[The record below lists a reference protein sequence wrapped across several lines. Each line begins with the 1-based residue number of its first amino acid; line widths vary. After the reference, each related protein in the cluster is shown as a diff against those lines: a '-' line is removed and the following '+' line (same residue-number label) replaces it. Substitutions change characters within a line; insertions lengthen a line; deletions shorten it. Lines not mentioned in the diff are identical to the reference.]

1 MRYSLILILGLSL
14 LISCSQND
22 NDDVSNNPNEPNLII
37 KFAFDENQARLN
49 NLGQPAT
56 MPAGNAAQSPSFN
69 TMSAHYIELAPNAN
83 TPLGNGAII
92 YEGLETTIG
101 GATAID
107 FDQAV
112 IVQENQTFLSIPL
125 SQINPGSYEWVRTSL
140 SYQNYNIDVLQSGTT
155 FNGTLSSFVGFN
167 TYINNHVINNETI
180 VVNENKAQGF
190 WAFEVMGQVFQ
201 GQAPEGAT
209 TVPNP
214 IFASS
219 PVPAGSCVVTGA
231 FDNALVVTGNETN
244 DIIVTLSLSINNS
257 FEWEEVNND
266 GLYEPSA
273 GEQVVD
279 MGFRGL
285 IPIVSN

>member
-1 MRYSLILILGLSL
+1 MKYYIIIFFSLVLLS
-14 LISCSQND
+14 SCSQND
-22 NDDVSNNPNEPNLII
+22 IDDTSNNMNEPKLIV
-37 KFAFDENQARLN
+37 KFVFDENQERLN
-49 NLGQPAT
+49 NFGQPAT
-56 MPAGNAAQSPSFN
+56 VPAGNAAQTPSFN
-69 TMSAHYIELAPNAN
+69 TMSAHYIELAQNAN

-92 YEGLETTIG
+92 YEGLETTVG
-101 GATAID
+101 GAAAIH

-112 IVQENQTFLSIPL
+112 LVQENQTFMTIPL
-125 SQINPGSYEWVRTSL
+125 SQIIPGTYEWVRTSL

-167 TYINNHVINNETI
+167 TYIGNHIINNETI

-214 IFASS
+214 IFATS
-219 PVPAGSCVVTGA
+219 PIPQGSCVVTGA
-231 FDNALVVTGNETN
+231 FSDALVITGNETE
-244 DIIVTLSLSINNS
+244 DIIITLSLSINNS

-285 IPIVSN
+285 IPYVSN